1 MTGARSPL
9 RRLPDVLG
17 VALAGVAVI
26 LAGWLFVRFGSG
38 NLVRLA
44 TPDMRWHVD
53 FDTFWRSAVALRDG
67 TDLYRTGAR
76 LPNLNPPLLSVLFAP
91 LASVDVLSAYRA
103 MVLVTLALMVGSVV
117 AVAEQVGARTGVA
130 MLAVVALLVSSPLH
144 GTLAL
149 GQIYGL
155 LTALLTTAWLA
166 ERRGWHRWSG
176 VALGLLVAMKPSLLP
191 VLAWP
196 LLRRRWDTLGASM
209 ATGAAATLVG
219 LLAGGWSATWEWL
232 RLLAAKGADP
242 FLDNDSL
249 AGLAV
254 RFGWPAWPGYLV
266 ASVLLAIT
274 LVRARRRP
282 EYALWAVTAAALL
295 LAPIA
300 WNNYLVLLAPSVPL
314 LLARGRW
321 SAALPV
327 QALPMIGIEWS
338 TLLTGGDTMLNRL
351 GMSLYCGMLL
361 TYWVVLAN
369 GPATGRAG
377 PAELGADAPDTVE
390 ECPSPSP
397 DRRSRQLAP
406 SR

>member
-1 MTGARSPL
+1 MTPL

-17 VALAGVAVI
+17 VALAGVAVL

-38 NLVRLA
+38 NLVRMA
-44 TPDMRWHVD
+44 TPDMHWHVD
-53 FDTFWRSAVALRDG
+53 FDTFWRSAVALREG
-67 TDLYRTGAR
+67 TDLYDTGAR
-76 LPNLNPPLLSVLFAP
+76 LPNLNPPLLSVLFTP

-103 MVLVTLALMVGSVV
+103 MVLLTLALVVGSVV
-117 AVAEQVGARTGVA
+117 AVAEEVGARAGVA
-130 MLAVVALLVSSPLH
+130 MLAVAALLVSAPLH

-155 LTALLTTAWLA
+155 LTALLTAAWLA
-166 ERRGWHRWSG
+166 ERRGRHGWSG
-176 VALGLLVAMKPSLLP
+176 VALGLLVAIKPSLLP
-191 VLAWP
+191 LLAWP
-196 LLRRRWDTLGASM
+196 LLRRRWEALGASL
-209 ATGAAATLVG
+209 AAGAAATLAG
-219 LLAGGWSATWEWL
+219 LVAGGWTATWEWL

-266 ASVLLAIT
+266 ASGLLAVT
-274 LVRARRRP
+274 LVRVRRRP
-282 EYALWAVTAAALL
+282 EYALWAVTAASLL

-314 LLARGRW
+314 LLVHGRW

-338 TLLTGGDTMLNRL
+338 SLLDGGDSVPNRL

-361 TYWVVLAN
+361 VYWTVLAN
-369 GPATGRAG
+369 GRAG
-377 PAELGADAPDTVE
+377 AAELGAAAPDTVE
-390 ECPSPSP
+390 GCPSPSP
-397 DRRSRQLAP
+397 DRSPQPVP